1 MAIHK
6 SDAATGS
13 IVFFIKPALAPVFAV
28 IIMGEHLGIAEITG
42 IVLILVASFINL
54 GAKVLENL
62 KQEVKNDKA

>member
-1 MAIHK
+1 M
-6 SDAATGS
+6 
-13 IVFFIKPALAPVFAV
+13 FAV